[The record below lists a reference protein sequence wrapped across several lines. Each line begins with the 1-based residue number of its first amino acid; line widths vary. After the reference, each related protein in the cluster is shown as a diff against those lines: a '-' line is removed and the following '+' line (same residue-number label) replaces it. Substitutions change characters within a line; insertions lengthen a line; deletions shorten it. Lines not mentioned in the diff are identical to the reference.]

1 MSYDPVIADLNA
13 YLDQQDALN
22 ARDNAFY
29 DDLEEAVTIQD
40 MEDRD
45 WHVEAGE
52 MTEWRQAWWVD
63 GEQVDTCADC
73 GKILK
78 DESIN
83 NECPYCGF
91 KGEDNDD

>member
-1 MSYDPVIADLNA
+1 MFYDPVVADLNS

-29 DDLEEAVTIQD
+29 SDLENATTIQD

-45 WHVEAGE
+45 WIAEPGEASG
-52 MTEWRQAWWVD
+52 WKQSWLVD
-63 GEQVDTCADC
+63 GERVDTCADC
-73 GKILK
+73 GKILH

-83 NECPYCGF
+83 NECPYCGYN
-91 KGEDNDD
+91 GEDND

>member
-1 MSYDPVIADLNA
+1 MFYDPVVADLNN

-29 DDLEEAVTIQD
+29 SDLENATTIQD

-45 WHVEAGE
+45 WHVEADELIG
-52 MTEWRQAWWVD
+52 WRQAWLVD
-63 GEQVDTCADC
+63 GERVDTCSDC
-73 GKILK
+73 GKILH

-91 KGEDNDD
+91 GGHDDD

>member
-1 MSYDPVIADLNA
+1 MSYDPVIADLNV

-22 ARDNAFY
+22 ARDDAFY
-29 DDLEEAVTIQD
+29 SDLEDAITIQD
-40 MEDRD
+40 MEDRG
-45 WHVEAGE
+45 WIAEPGE
-52 MTEWRQAWWVD
+52 LTGWKQSWWVD
-63 GEQVDTCADC
+63 GERVDTCSDC

-91 KGEDNDD
+91 GGHDDD